1 MKMENIPLA
10 VMQVGENAMN
20 KNHSPNIRYNY
31 VQTLKNIREY
41 CTQIITQYEQS
52 DDRVTRKT
60 RIKL

>member
-1 MKMENIPLA
+1 MENIPLA